1 MKKSDMV
8 SLFFSVKWGL
18 ADNIWKS
25 ADISLNLAEIR
36 PDLADNS
43 YISADICSNSADKP
57 SKYVPKVERAGPWQ
71 ALLFQCEL
79 YMGSFFKNYFLSMIF
94 SRSSSIKFA
103 AITPPAVFQT
113 ASLTSWALPFLTT
126 FKFFQS
132 GSVVHSLAVFKAVWS
147 PLGA

>member
-1 MKKSDMV
+1 MFRS
-8 SLFFSVKWGL
+8 FFLSVLGL

-25 ADISLNLAEIR
+25 ADNSLNLADIR
-36 PDLADNS
+36 QDSADNS
-43 YISADICSNSADKP
+43 YISAEICPNLGDKL
-57 SKYVPKVERAGPWQ
+57 SKYVHKGERAGPWQ

-94 SRSSSIKFA
+94 SRSSSIKLA

-113 ASLTSWALPFLTT
+113 ASLTSWALLFLTT